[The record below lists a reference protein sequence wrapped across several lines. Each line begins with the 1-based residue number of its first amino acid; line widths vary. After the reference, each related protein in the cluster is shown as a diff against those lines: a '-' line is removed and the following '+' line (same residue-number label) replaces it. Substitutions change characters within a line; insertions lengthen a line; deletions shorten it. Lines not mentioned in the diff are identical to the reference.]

1 MNKNSTMKRLTL
13 ILLSVTLTISI
24 ASCGSLHKAV
34 NDTTKAAQTT
44 NENTNSRLDAIA
56 GTFGS
61 WETLQGGG
69 SVSIGGAKSFSS
81 SMQVRMIRNKAIYIS
96 LRPVLGIEV
105 GKLIITNDSI
115 LVIDKLHHQ
124 YISEKVSLITN
135 GIPATV
141 NTVQDIFLGR
151 AFIIGEGTFNKGAE
165 KNVTMRDID
174 GTYSV
179 EPKKQY
185 SGFSYAFQFDSENRI
200 KALDV
205 TPSGSNSSTY
215 AVNYSDVETTQAG
228 NIAGTV
234 NISTEFK
241 GKPFTFNLQ
250 YSSLNW
256 GEQVNIDTRIP
267 SGYRR
272 IPGKELLSITEK

>member
-1 MNKNSTMKRLTL
+1 
-13 ILLSVTLTISI
+13 
-24 ASCGSLHKAV
+24 
-34 NDTTKAAQTT
+34 
-44 NENTNSRLDAIA
+44 
-56 GTFGS
+56 
-61 WETLQGGG
+61 
-69 SVSIGGAKSFSS
+69 
-81 SMQVRMIRNKAIYIS
+81 
-96 LRPVLGIEV
+96 
-105 GKLIITNDSI
+105 
-115 LVIDKLHHQ
+115 
-124 YISEKVSLITN
+124 
-135 GIPATV
+135 
-141 NTVQDIFLGR
+141 
-151 AFIIGEGTFNKGAE
+151 
-165 KNVTMRDID
+165 MRDID